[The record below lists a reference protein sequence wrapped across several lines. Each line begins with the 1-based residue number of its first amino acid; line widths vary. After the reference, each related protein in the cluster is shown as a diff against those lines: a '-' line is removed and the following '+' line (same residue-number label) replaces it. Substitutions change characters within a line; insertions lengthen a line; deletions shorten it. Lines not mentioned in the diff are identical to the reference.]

1 MASAAAAELLHEIH
15 ATLDTMRDDEGAGGR
30 EGPVPALQPSPPTGS
45 PFERVAPRRRPHPP
59 TTPHPGADDDGA
71 GTPLET
77 LIASLQEEVMR
88 PSPEAPTHAGSRKAI
103 ASLLYSSHAPPDC
116 AQFLAATDVLGDKEV
131 GKARKQAFR
140 VLMGHLVAYPSDAKT
155 HMDKLIATCITS

>member
-1 MASAAAAELLHEIH
+1 
-15 ATLDTMRDDEGAGGR
+15 MREDEGAGG
-30 EGPVPALQPSPPTGS
+30 
-45 PFERVAPRRRPHPP
+45 
-59 TTPHPGADDDGA
+59 GADDDGA